1 MAGWWCIGAGLLWW
15 FLGVEGQRTKLGY
28 FTTDAGV
35 HSVTT
40 RQAKAISAEIDDLS
54 K

>member
-1 MAGWWCIGAGLLWW
+1 M
-15 FLGVEGQRTKLGY
+15 GVYVLKNKLGY
-28 FTTDAGV
+28 FTTDAGA

-40 RQAKAISAEIDDLS
+40 PQAKAIAKEIDDLS